1 MMWIYCFISFT
12 IFLILMIIYLFRH
25 KRKKNIS
32 KPLRIIVWGTGI
44 LTLVLLAVSC
54 FMPEDTQSNKISQ
67 KEQTEFFRISTAINN
82 GKFDHILSDID
93 TLFPPTKNLDST
105 RQANRFILL
114 RLYYEKTGDTKKEKQ
129 LLEETQKDTSMM
141 NDEVIKKI
149 VENRL
154 NELQ

>member
-105 RQANRFILL
+105 RQDNRFILL
-114 RLYYEKTGDTKKEKQ
+114 RLYYEITGDTKKEKQ

>member
-1 MMWIYCFISFT
+1 MMWIYCFISLT

-93 TLFPPTKNLDST
+93 TLFPPTQNLDST
-105 RQANRFILL
+105 RQDNRFILL

-129 LLEETQKDTSMM
+129 LLEKTQKDTSMM
-141 NDEVIKKI
+141 SDEVIKKI

>member
-12 IFLILMIIYLFRH
+12 IFLLLMIIYLFRH

-32 KPLRIIVWGTGI
+32 KPLRIIVWGPGI

-105 RQANRFILL
+105 RQDNRFILL

-141 NDEVIKKI
+141 SDEVIKKI

>member
-1 MMWIYCFISFT
+1 MMWIYCFISLT

-93 TLFPPTKNLDST
+93 TLFPPT
-105 RQANRFILL
+105 
-114 RLYYEKTGDTKKEKQ
+114 
-129 LLEETQKDTSMM
+129 
-141 NDEVIKKI
+141 
-149 VENRL
+149 
-154 NELQ
+154 

>member
-1 MMWIYCFISFT
+1 MMWIYCFISLT

-82 GKFDHILSDID
+82 GKFDQILSAID
-93 TLFPPTKNLDST
+93 TLIPPTQNLDST
-105 RQANRFILL
+105 RQDNRYILL

-141 NDEVIKKI
+141 SDEVIKKI

>member
-105 RQANRFILL
+105 RQDNRFILL

-149 VENRL
+149 VETRL

>member
-1 MMWIYCFISFT
+1 M
-12 IFLILMIIYLFRH
+12 
-25 KRKKNIS
+25 
-32 KPLRIIVWGTGI
+32 WGTGI

-54 FMPEDTQSNKISQ
+54 FLPEDTQSNKISQ

-105 RQANRFILL
+105 RQDNRFILL
-114 RLYYEKTGDTKKEKQ
+114 RLYYEKTGDTN
-129 LLEETQKDTSMM
+129 TSMM
-141 NDEVIKKI
+141 SDEVIKKI

>member
-1 MMWIYCFISFT
+1 MDLLFH
-12 IFLILMIIYLFRH
+12 IIYNFSYLTDYLLVPSQTE
-25 KRKKNIS
+25 KKDFKTTSHNCVGY
-32 KPLRIIVWGTGI
+32 RY

-54 FMPEDTQSNKISQ
+54 FLPEDTQSNKLNQ
-67 KEQTEFFRISTAINN
+67 KEQKEFFRISTAINN

-93 TLFPPTKNLDST
+93 TLFPPTKNLDSAK
-105 RQANRFILL
+105 QDNRFILL

-129 LLEETQKDTSMM
+129 LLEETKKDTSMM
-141 NDEVIKKI
+141 SDEVIKKI

>member
-1 MMWIYCFISFT
+1 MIWIYCFISLT

-93 TLFPPTKNLDST
+93 TLFPPTQNLDST
-105 RQANRFILL
+105 RQDNRFILL

-141 NDEVIKKI
+141 SDEVIKKI

>member
-1 MMWIYCFISFT
+1 MDLLFH
-12 IFLILMIIYLFRH
+12 IIYNFSYLNDH
-25 KRKKNIS
+25 LLVPSQTEKKH
-32 KPLRIIVWGTGI
+32 LWGTGI

-54 FMPEDTQSNKISQ
+54 FLPEDTQSNKISQ

-93 TLFPPTKNLDST
+93 MLFPPTKNLDST
-105 RQANRFILL
+105 RQDNRFILL

-129 LLEETQKDTSMM
+129 LLEETKKDTSMM
-141 NDEVIKKI
+141 SDEVIKKI

>member
-1 MMWIYCFISFT
+1 MMWIYCFISLT

-93 TLFPPTKNLDST
+93 TLFPPTQNLDST
-105 RQANRFILL
+105 RQDNRFILL

-141 NDEVIKKI
+141 SDEVIKKI

>member
-32 KPLRIIVWGTGI
+32 KPLRIIVWCTGI

-105 RQANRFILL
+105 RQDNRFILL

>member
-1 MMWIYCFISFT
+1 MMWIYCFISLT

-44 LTLVLLAVSC
+44 LTLVLLAVFC

-93 TLFPPTKNLDST
+93 TLFPPTQNLDST
-105 RQANRFILL
+105 RQDNRFILL

-141 NDEVIKKI
+141 SDEVIKKI

>member
-1 MMWIYCFISFT
+1 MMWTYCFLAFIV
-12 IFLILMIIYLFRH
+12 FLILLIIYLFTH
-25 KRKKNIS
+25 KKTKGTKK
-32 KPLRIIVWGTGI
+32 PFRFVVWGVGI
-44 LTLVLLAVSC
+44 LTIALFAAACILPADNQDENLSKQ
-54 FMPEDTQSNKISQ
+54 ES
-67 KEQTEFFRISTAINN
+67 TEYYRISTAINN

-105 RQANRFILL
+105 RQDNRFILL

-129 LLEETQKDTSMM
+129 LLEETKKNTSMM
-141 NDEVIKKI
+141 SDEVIKKI

>member
-44 LTLVLLAVSC
+44 LPLVLLAVSC
-54 FMPEDTQSNKISQ
+54 FLPEDTQSNKISQ

-93 TLFPPTKNLDST
+93 MLFPPTKNLDST
-105 RQANRFILL
+105 RQDNRFILL

-129 LLEETQKDTSMM
+129 LLEETKKDTSMM
-141 NDEVIKKI
+141 SDEVIKKI

>member
-44 LTLVLLAVSC
+44 LTLVLLAFSC

-105 RQANRFILL
+105 RQDNRFILL

-141 NDEVIKKI
+141 SDEVIKKI

>member
-1 MMWIYCFISFT
+1 MMWIYCFISLT

-82 GKFDHILSDID
+82 GKFDHIHSDIH
-93 TLFPPTKNLDST
+93 TLFPPTQNLDST
-105 RQANRFILL
+105 RQDNRFILL

-141 NDEVIKKI
+141 SDEVIKKI

>member
-1 MMWIYCFISFT
+1 MMWIYCFISLT

-44 LTLVLLAVSC
+44 LAVSC

-93 TLFPPTKNLDST
+93 TLFPPTQNLDST
-105 RQANRFILL
+105 RQDNRFILL

-141 NDEVIKKI
+141 SDEVIKKI

>member
-1 MMWIYCFISFT
+1 MMWIYCFISLT

-93 TLFPPTKNLDST
+93 TLFPPTQNLDST
-105 RQANRFILL
+105 RQDNRFILL
-114 RLYYEKTGDTKKEKQ
+114 RLY
-129 LLEETQKDTSMM
+129 
-141 NDEVIKKI
+141 VRRHI
-149 VENRL
+149 VEVHTAL
-154 NELQ
+154 

>member
-1 MMWIYCFISFT
+1 MMWIYCFISLT

-93 TLFPPTKNLDST
+93 TLFPPTQNLDST
-105 RQANRFILL
+105 RQDNRFILF

-141 NDEVIKKI
+141 SDEVIKKI

>member
-93 TLFPPTKNLDST
+93 TPFPPTKNLDST
-105 RQANRFILL
+105 RQDNRFILL